1 MKMNKI
7 IIACL
12 LSLLSACGDKF
23 LDVKPDKAL
32 LVPETLSD
40 IQALLDNNDNVINIS
55 PGLTEVSADNYAT
68 TDAAYNALRT
78 DLEKTAYIWSNQSE
92 QLSNVADW
100 DVPYKQI
107 LYANV
112 GLEALDKVS
121 KNPLNSSEINSLKGA
136 ALFIRTHA
144 MYNLAQ
150 EFAAPY
156 DMKSASQL
164 PGIPIRLSSNVNER
178 KGRGT
183 IDETYSQMIADLK
196 QAEELLPAA
205 SNFKSRPTKAA
216 AYGLLARIYL
226 QMDNYENAG
235 SATNSALLLN
245 GKLMDYNSL
254 DVAAARPFPVA
265 LPNANEEVVYHT
277 RMQVYTLLSSTAS
290 AIDAS
295 LYNSYHSN
303 DLRKTAFFMSRAGGI
318 FTFKGHYTGS
328 GDTFGGIATDELYLI
343 RAECYARKGNSS
355 EAMKDLN
362 TLLEK
367 RWKKGTF
374 SPFTAA
380 NADDALKQIL
390 IERRKELVFRGIR
403 WSDLRRLN
411 KDPKFAVTLTRKVNG
426 ETFTLPPND
435 KRYTLLIPQREISG
449 SGIEQNLR

>member
-1 MKMNKI
+1 M
-7 IIACL
+7 
-12 LSLLSACGDKF
+12 LSLLVACGDKF

-32 LVPETLSD
+32 LVPETLDD
-40 IQALLDNNDNVINIS
+40 IQALLDDNDNVINIS
-55 PGLTEVSADNYAT
+55 PGLTEVSADNYT
-68 TDAAYNALRT
+68 STDAAYNALRT
-78 DLEKTAYIWSNQSE
+78 DLEKTAYIWSPQTE

-100 DVPYKQI
+100 DVPFKQI
-107 LYANV
+107 FYANV
-112 GLEALDKVS
+112 ALEALGKISV
-121 KNPLNSSEINSLKGA
+121 NPLNSLEVNSLKGA
-136 ALFIRTHA
+136 ALFIRSHA
-144 MYNLAQ
+144 LYNLSQ

-156 DMKSASQL
+156 DAKTAPQL
-164 PGIPIRLSSNVNER
+164 PGIPIRLTSNVNER

-183 IDETYSQMIADLK
+183 LAETYQRMIDDLK
-196 QAEELLPAA
+196 EALVLLPQV
-205 SNFKSRPTKAA
+205 SSYKSRPTKAA

-226 QMDNYENAG
+226 QMDDYENAG
-235 SATNSALLLN
+235 SAANSALNLT
-245 GKLMDYNSL
+245 GKLLDYNSL
-254 DVAAARPFPVA
+254 DAAAARPFPVA
-265 LPNANEEVVYHT
+265 LPNANDEVVYYT
-277 RMQVYTLLSSTAS
+277 RMQAFTLLSSTAS

-295 LYNSYHSN
+295 LYNSYHNN

-318 FTFKGHYTGS
+318 FTFKGHYSGS
-328 GDTFGGIATDELYLI
+328 GDRFGGIATDELYLI

-374 SPFTAA
+374 SAFTAS

-390 IERRKELVFRGIR
+390 IERRKELLFRGIR

-435 KRYTLLIPQREISG
+435 KRYTLLIPQREIAG
-449 SGIEQNLR
+449 SGIKQNPR